1 MGELMVDILIESTI
15 DFEQDLGKLAPDLN
29 TVVME
34 SINNCGSLFSG
45 HKRFPYDRLQLLPL
59 RSSLKDYDSSLYVL
73 NVLEKLNV
81 ILTVDQDPI
90 FDQVIFTLFRVVQQD
105 ELNRAYQHIA
115 GSLYQ
120 ELAQADREIAQ
131 AA

>member
-1 MGELMVDILIESTI
+1 MDILIELTI
-15 DFEQDLGKLAPDLN
+15 GFEQNLGELAPDLN

-34 SINNCGSLFSG
+34 SVNNCGILFSG
-45 HKRFPYDRLQLLPL
+45 HKRLAYDRLQLLPL
-59 RSSLKDYDSSLYVL
+59 RSSLKDYDSSLYIL

-81 ILTVDQDPI
+81 ILTVDEDPI

-105 ELNRAYQHIA
+105 ELNRAYQNIA
-115 GSLYQ
+115 ESLYQ